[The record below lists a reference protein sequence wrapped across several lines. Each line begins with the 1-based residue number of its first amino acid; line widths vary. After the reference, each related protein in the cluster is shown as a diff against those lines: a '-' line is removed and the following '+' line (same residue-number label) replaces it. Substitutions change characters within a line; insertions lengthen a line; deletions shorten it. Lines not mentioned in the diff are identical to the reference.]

1 MKIKINRSDWLYL
14 DVIIMAIRYFL
25 SMLQLEFSPIVTNS
39 MVVIGIVCMIAK
51 ISCTKYGKNEWIVF
65 MISFAFSLLLLYAKE
80 DETFLV
86 ITIFIMAMRKSN
98 VRILVKCWTYCNIIL
113 FILTIIS
120 SIIEGQNIYVIGR
133 YEGIHMIDVERYA
146 FGFSHPNGVLAA
158 FFRIICGIIY
168 LDENKS
174 TKKIVTFE
182 LIAIFLYYYTKSRT
196 GLVCITLFLF
206 VCFWIQKTKGKSS
219 ESLIPKALLFLEM
232 GAILFDLIAV
242 YTYGKSKA
250 LVALDYVLT
259 GRFSL
264 AYRMFDYVDWSL
276 FGTNIQAEQLPFS
289 LDNSLWYVILM
300 QGIILFLLLT
310 ILYCW
315 SVWKFGKEKKYLE
328 ANIILAFTLYSICE
342 NMYSALF
349 LNLGLI
355 LACYYLNNEVK
366 QYG

>member
-14 DVIIMAIRYFL
+14 GVIIMAIRYFL

-133 YEGIHMIDVERYA
+133 YEGIHMIDVERYS

-158 FFRIICGIIY
+158 FF
-168 LDENKS
+168 
-174 TKKIVTFE
+174 
-182 LIAIFLYYYTKSRT
+182 
-196 GLVCITLFLF
+196 
-206 VCFWIQKTKGKSS
+206 
-219 ESLIPKALLFLEM
+219 
-232 GAILFDLIAV
+232 
-242 YTYGKSKA
+242 
-250 LVALDYVLT
+250 
-259 GRFSL
+259 
-264 AYRMFDYVDWSL
+264 
-276 FGTNIQAEQLPFS
+276 
-289 LDNSLWYVILM
+289 
-300 QGIILFLLLT
+300 
-310 ILYCW
+310 
-315 SVWKFGKEKKYLE
+315 
-328 ANIILAFTLYSICE
+328 
-342 NMYSALF
+342 
-349 LNLGLI
+349 
-355 LACYYLNNEVK
+355 
-366 QYG
+366 